1 MRGAFAGSISAAVS
15 VAAHAAGNGMAP
27 TESSVV
33 LLVLGCAAV
42 GAVSATP
49 RADRHATW
57 FLAASLALG
66 QAIGHITLSVGAV
79 HHDGLQ
85 LSPAMMAAHAVA
97 IAVAAVLI
105 LAGERGC
112 ALAVSALT
120 RALPLPF
127 APLPVVA
134 STAVGIP
141 TCRPTLAR
149 WLLVGSSIGTR
160 GPPHPV

>member
-15 VAAHAAGNGMAP
+15 VAAHAAGGGMAP

-42 GAVSATP
+42 GAVSATTP
-49 RADRHATW
+49 ADRHATW

-66 QAIGHITLSVGAV
+66 QVIGHTALAVGAV
-79 HHDGLQ
+79 NHHGSQ
-85 LSPAMMAAHAVA
+85 LSPAMVAAHAVA
-97 IAVAAVLI
+97 VGVATVLI

-112 ALAVSALT
+112 TLAVSALS
-120 RALPLPF
+120 RVLPLLRP
-127 APLPVVA
+127 PLPVVTCA
-134 STAVGIP
+134 AVCVP
-141 TCRPTLAR
+141 TSPPTLAR

-160 GPPHPV
+160 GPPHPA